1 MSLWDNIKNW
11 ARSLWSWVKNLF
23 SSWDTYSDTV
33 TNDKTNDSWKQTL
46 NEQIANWNITKPT
59 TTNTNQT
66 TIQNSGFNA
75 LKERLNEPSTP
86 IDTNTIQ
93 QTTPKVIEDNE
104 EETFLSKLG
113 KRFKWAGNDIVNV
126 VNKADNRINST
137 IQGID
142 RGRIIGDEY
151 DRREEHMAV
160 WYNSNNNDVY
170 YLDLNEDKWLF
181 DWDWGTREWTKDRFE
196 ELLVEADRQWRE
208 TWDYRTA
215 FNEFYDKAKWLFR
228 IRADD
233 YYWSPFRSGIKRRS
247 DMYTQEQLD
256 SLPSM
261 DKNNKWSYVPTF
273 EEFVDFVSMYGR
285 NSELQNELWII
296 ADEHTPDIE
305 NIKLDRWIQSDWM
318 SSTRDIA
325 LKNIDE
331 FLNPMSIVNPNAATE
346 ARMTYSSYVLNDKL
360 WRRYAQVAPIYRAE
374 QEVLSRDKS
383 TWSNW
388 DWYILEVADKA
399 RQMDKQ
405 FASNLN
411 ELFRQILLY
420 WTDKNWEIVNTPDMF
435 ENGESLNDVL
445 TKWLREIAW
454 EDKKWYGSLQ
464 SDLDIIQ
471 NFANEA
477 LYIYNIDK
485 WWPLRRAWNN
495 IEYFFEPVGSTL
507 WEVWQVAFWMTL
519 SALGQDLAAQYMDQ
533 DSTVFRMLETDDW
546 NIKRTIKKY
555 SLQAL
560 EYTPEVI
567 WNLIPD
573 IALYALTWPW
583 ALATTAKTLEDARI
597 AIRASK
603 AAEWASLLNKLRVVN
618 RLGRW
623 VKVTEELWLTANK
636 YREIVDWVKAARN
649 IPQWLKTWVE
659 LVDRAAT
666 ELALWQFMDAQWS
679 AYDTEPYSQASFL
692 MSVIWSWVFDIMPSL
707 TTLVT
712 WKRWWN
718 LLSWD
723 SIWNLTKYIDSSPEA
738 AKNIAA
744 ALGKRV
750 WDIWVDD
757 LQAFVKNFWTIEE
770 AAKQAYNWLTSAEK
784 AKIWELTK
792 GLTYSYINQAFGA
805 NSTIWKRVRQ
815 ILSNK
820 NSNLAD
826 VVKYIA
832 RVPWEVSIW
841 PYVSTIRLKNWTR
854 ANIYA
859 IDTTNWYSPVLD
871 SVFDWWFSSRVN
883 DWFSQADL
891 DKLSKVEWYS
901 NIEKNKSKWFYS
913 VTTDG
918 KWTTYYLNKDWL
930 KHFWLR
936 PESITLESLWVTL
949 KEAEDTRAALKQI
962 KWAKW
967 VNISDKAIDDLADT
981 WAYDEITSKV
991 KEVLWC

>member
-1 MSLWDNIKNW
+1 MSLWDNIKKW

-23 SSWDTYSDTV
+23 SSWDTYTDTV
-33 TNDKTNDSWKQTL
+33 TNGQTNDSWKQTL
-46 NEQIANWNITKPT
+46 NEQIANWNITKN

-66 TIQNSGFNA
+66 TIQNSGFDM
-75 LKERLNEPSTP
+75 LEERINQQPTP

-93 QTTPKVIEDNE
+93 QTTSKVIEDKE
-104 EETFLSKLG
+104 EENFFTKIG
-113 KRFKWAGNDIVNV
+113 NRFKWAGNDISDAANSVN
-126 VNKADNRINST
+126 NWINTKIQWIKTNRLIW
-137 IQGID
+137 
-142 RGRIIGDEY
+142 DEY
-151 DRREEHMAV
+151 DRREEKFAV
-160 WYNSNNNDVY
+160 WYNANNNDVY

-181 DWDWGTREWTKDRFE
+181 DWDWGTHEWVKDRFE
-196 ELLVEADRQWRE
+196 ELLNEAVRSWDE
-208 TWDYRTA
+208 TWNYNVA
-215 FNEFYDKAKWLFR
+215 FRDFYDKAKWLFR

-247 DMYTQEQLD
+247 NMYTQEELS

-261 DKNNKWSYVPTF
+261 NKSDKGLYKPTY
-273 EEFVDFVSMYGR
+273 EEFIDFVSMYIR

-296 ADEHTPDIE
+296 SDEHNPNIE
-305 NIKLDRWIQSDWM
+305 NIKIENWRQSNWM
-318 SSTRDIA
+318 SSIRDIS

-331 FLNPMSIVNPNAATE
+331 FLKPMEIINPNAATE

-360 WRRYAQVAPIYRAE
+360 WRWYAQVAPIYKAE

-388 DWYILEVADKA
+388 DLYILEAAEKA

-411 ELFRQILLY
+411 EIFRQILLY
-420 WTDKNWEIVNTPDMF
+420 WTDKNWDIVDTPDIF

-454 EDKKWYGSLQ
+454 ENVKWYSSFQ

-477 LYIYNIDK
+477 LYIYNMDK
-485 WWPLRRAWNN
+485 WWPLKRFWNN
-495 IEYFFEPVGSTL
+495 VEYLFEPVGSTL
-507 WEVWQVAFWMTL
+507 WEAWQGIFWVALTM
-519 SALGQDLAAQYMDQ
+519 LGDSLDAKYMNQDA
-533 DSTVFRMLETDDW
+533 TVFRMLETDDW

-555 SLQAL
+555 ALEGL
-560 EYTPEVI
+560 EYTPEVVG
-567 WNLIPD
+567 NLLPD

-583 ALATTAKTLEDARI
+583 VLATTAKTIEDARI

-603 AAEWASLLNKLRVVN
+603 AAEWASLLSKLRVIN

-623 VKVTEELWLTANK
+623 VNVVEELWLSANK
-636 YREIVDWVKAARN
+636 YREIVDWIKAAKWIKN
-649 IPQWLKTWVE
+649 FQQLKTWAQ
-659 LVDRAAT
+659 LLDRVVT
-666 ELALWQFMDAQWS
+666 ELWLWQFMDAQWS

-692 MSVIWSWVFDIMPSL
+692 MSVIWSWLFDIMPSL
-707 TTLVT
+707 TTSIT
-712 WKRWWN
+712 WKMWWN
-718 LLSWD
+718 LLSWS
-723 SIWNLTKYIDSSPEA
+723 SIWDLAKYIDSSPEA
-738 AKNIAA
+738 AKNIAT
-744 ALGKRV
+744 ALGKRT
-750 WDIWVDD
+750 WEIGVDE
-757 LQAFVKNFWTIEE
+757 LQAFVKSFWTIEE
-770 AAKQAYNWLTSAEK
+770 AAKQAYNQLRPAEK

-792 GLTYSYINQAFGA
+792 WLAYSYINQAFGW

-815 ILSNK
+815 ILANK
-820 NSNLAD
+820 NSNIAD
-826 VVKYIA
+826 VVKYVAKI
-832 RVPWEVSIW
+832 PWDVSVW
-841 PYVSTIRLKNWTR
+841 PYVSTIRLKNWTK
-854 ANIYA
+854 ANIY
-859 IDTTNWYSPVLD
+859 TTKWEYNPVLD
-871 SVFDWWFSSRVN
+871 SVFDWWFDNRVR
-883 DWFSQADL
+883 DWFSQTDL
-891 DKLSKVEWYS
+891 DKLSKINWYS
-901 NIEKNKSKWFYS
+901 NIEKNKSKWFDS
-913 VTTDG
+913 VTTEG

-930 KHFWLR
+930 KHFWLK

-949 KEAEDTRAALKQI
+949 KEAEDTRTALKQI